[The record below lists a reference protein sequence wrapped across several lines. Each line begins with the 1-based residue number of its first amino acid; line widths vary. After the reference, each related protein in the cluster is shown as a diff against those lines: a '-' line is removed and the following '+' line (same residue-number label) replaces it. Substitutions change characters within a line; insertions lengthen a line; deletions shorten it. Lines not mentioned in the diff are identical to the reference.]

1 MAEAYDAYRAGDL
14 DAFYAPLV
22 VDDASLSAGLEDGTY
37 ALDVRLRDALRRL
50 GFADRDAGPAEDMG
64 GLLPLQE
71 AAVFAGEVSVL
82 GEADLGMTFGERID
96 ELEHRLVRL
105 ERGPAARARRLAESL
120 RS

>member
-1 MAEAYDAYRAGDL
+1 MGPTRSTLGCATRCAAWGVGDGDAEPAEATAAV
-14 DAFYAPLV
+14 P
-22 VDDASLSAGLEDGTY
+22 
-37 ALDVRLRDALRRL
+37 
-50 GFADRDAGPAEDMG
+50 
-64 GLLPLQE
+64 PLQE

>member
-1 MAEAYDAYRAGDL
+1 M
-14 DAFYAPLV
+14 
-22 VDDASLSAGLEDGTY
+22 
-37 ALDVRLRDALRRL
+37 
-50 GFADRDAGPAEDMG
+50 
-64 GLLPLQE
+64 
-71 AAVFAGEVSVL
+71 FAGEVSVL